1 MRKLFAFQALVLIPV
16 CLWAQ
21 NPGSAAAVSSEAATV
36 QPKNPARLTVP
47 TPTPAP
53 SKPTPTLPQ
62 TSETMIDPL
71 LDPTRPK
78 NCQLEISNEQLSKNF
93 RGTMRAC
100 IVNVIQVS
108 NSVSLFLEH
117 GEIKQPNI
125 FASKK
130 PENLCDLV
138 RILVDH

>member
-1 MRKLFAFQALVLIPV
+1 
-16 CLWAQ
+16 
-21 NPGSAAAVSSEAATV
+21 
-36 QPKNPARLTVP
+36 
-47 TPTPAP
+47 
-53 SKPTPTLPQ
+53 
-62 TSETMIDPL
+62 
-71 LDPTRPK
+71 
-78 NCQLEISNEQLSKNF
+78 
-93 RGTMRAC
+93 MRAC

>member
-1 MRKLFAFQALVLIPV
+1 MKKTQHTSILILDVVKRLRGPFNSINILLKKLE
-16 CLWAQ
+16 
-21 NPGSAAAVSSEAATV
+21 N
-36 QPKNPARLTVP
+36 
-47 TPTPAP
+47 
-53 SKPTPTLPQ
+53 
-62 TSETMIDPL
+62 
-71 LDPTRPK
+71 
-78 NCQLEISNEQLSKNF
+78 SNERLSKNF